1 MSGITSIQFT
11 DPVQAE
17 RVLRVLVERDR
28 QERKCA
34 EKRAEGL
41 TWMTCASPA
50 MPDGEKLAVLMEEVG
65 EVARELCDARAE
77 NRPPSSNLFV
87 EVVQVAAVALAWAE
101 SLLTEEGGTS

>member
-1 MSGITSIQFT
+1 MNGRVIRWEIRPRAL
-11 DPVQAE
+11 DMVAAE
-17 RVLRVLVERDR
+17 RRR

-41 TWMTCASPA
+41 AWLTCASTE
-50 MPDGEKLAVLMEEVG
+50 MPDGEKLAVLVEEVG

-77 NRPPSSNLFV
+77 NRPPSPNLLV